1 MSGGLSDVQLCEDFS
16 SESLQLNQHLE
27 KMTEQ
32 MEDVSV
38 KLSCMTYD
46 MVVLRTSPDLAESF
60 KSLENEF
67 QKCKAVL
74 CGLTD
79 GQEVKCHP
87 ADEEQVSPKT
97 N

>member
-1 MSGGLSDVQLCEDFS
+1 MSGDLSGVQLYEDFS

-32 MEDVSV
+32 MEDLSV

-60 KSLENEF
+60 KNLENEF

-74 CGLTD
+74 SGLTD
-79 GQEVKCHP
+79 GQEVKGHS
-87 ADEEQVSPKT
+87 ADEVQVSPK
-97 N
+97 NN